1 MIVTCILISLLIFS
15 LLFFWSLKRGQKT
28 VRAFVFLSSVADGE
42 SVEFSNELAKR
53 IDLNAAGELQAKAM
67 TMVEVA
73 FNGSQLK
80 LISYARLEGFN
91 Q

>member
-1 MIVTCILISLLIFS
+1 MIFTCILTVLSILV
-15 LLFFWSLKRGQKT
+15 LLFCLSVKRGQKT

-42 SVEFSNELAKR
+42 SIELSNELAKR
-53 IDLNAAGELQAKAM
+53 IDLHAAGELHAKAM
-67 TMVEVA
+67 AMVEVA